1 MDAPRDRLYKYP
13 KGREVIKKM
22 KKILAMG
29 IIALLVCSVGL
40 IVAAK
45 KLSTVAYVEKGGSSS
60 EPVLVVAESSKRIT
74 NDIPDS
80 EEEKEEGYITE
91 AVKTPTKAKVY
102 KESDKESAELV
113 AVLNVTSYVTHS
125 GSCTIVSGRTEP
137 YSLSAG
143 ETALIRV
150 HFPIVFEDIPNVVW
164 TNEIDPYEAKA
175 HYAIDRSWIDT
186 DSFDARITAIDDL
199 SNNYIQYIAIGP
211 V

>member
-45 KLSTVAYVEKGGSSS
+45 KLSTVAYVEKGRSSS

-80 EEEKEEGYITE
+80 EEKEDGYITE

-164 TNEIDPYEAKA
+164 TNEIYPYEAKA

-211 V
+211 A

>member
-1 MDAPRDRLYKYP
+1 
-13 KGREVIKKM
+13 M

-45 KLSTVAYVEKGGSSS
+45 SLSTVAYVEKGRSSS

-74 NDIPDS
+74 NDIQDS
-80 EEEKEEGYITE
+80 EEEEKKDGYITE
-91 AVKTPTKAKVY
+91 AVERPTKAKVY

-125 GSCTIVSGRTEP
+125 GSYTIVGGRTDS

-150 HFPIVFEDIPNVVW
+150 HFPIVFKDIPNVVW
-164 TNEIDPYEAKA
+164 TNEVYPYEAKA
-175 HYAIDRSWIDT
+175 HYAIDRGWIST
-186 DSFDARITAIDDL
+186 SSFDARITATDDL

-211 V
+211 A

>member
-1 MDAPRDRLYKYP
+1 
-13 KGREVIKKM
+13 M

-45 KLSTVAYVEKGGSSS
+45 SLSVVAYVEKGRSSS

-80 EEEKEEGYITE
+80 EEEKEDGYITE

-102 KESDKESAELV
+102 KESDELV

-125 GSCTIVSGRTEP
+125 GSYTIVSGRTDS

-150 HFPIVFEDIPNVVW
+150 HFPIVFKDTPNVVW
-164 TNEIDPYEAKA
+164 TNEVYPYEAKA
-175 HYAIDRSWIDT
+175 HYAIDRGWIST
-186 DSFDARITAIDDL
+186 SSFDARITAIDDL

-211 V
+211 A